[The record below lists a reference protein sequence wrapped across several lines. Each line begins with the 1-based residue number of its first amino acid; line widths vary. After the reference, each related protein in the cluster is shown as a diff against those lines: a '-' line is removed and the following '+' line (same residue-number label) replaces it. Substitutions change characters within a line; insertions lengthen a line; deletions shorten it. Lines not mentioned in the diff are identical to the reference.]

1 MPKVYYSPASLWG
14 AFYSPAA
21 FASKSLPLAKNF
33 PQYWLGALAGL
44 VLLLLVIE
52 VRYCPREP
60 GSIEFWILQD
70 RLFRARELGVLV
82 AQIDIYGMDSGSSWR
97 KSLKLHVHFIGIHG
111 IYKSTFDNIA
121 NRLLSHKT

>member
-14 AFYSPAA
+14 ALHSPAA
-21 FASKSLPLAKNF
+21 FASKSFPLAKNF

-44 VLLLLVIE
+44 ALLLLVIE
-52 VRYCPREP
+52 VRYYSFEP

-82 AQIDIYGMDSGSSWR
+82 AQVDIYGMDSGSSWR
-97 KSLKLHVHFIGIHG
+97 KSQKLHVHFTGINC
-111 IYKSTFDNIA
+111 IT
-121 NRLLSHKT
+121 RLLII